1 MAEHS
6 ISYSGMTHQGL
17 VRDRNEDHYAMDI
30 PEEGWPLIFV
40 VADGLGGHRNGELAS
55 RTAVV
60 YTVPYLRDRLPV
72 VNDPEAIRKILED
85 TLQKANVKV
94 YTTSLEDPENAGM
107 GTTLTLA
114 VLYEH
119 SCYLAHIGDS
129 RCYLLRDK
137 SLEQLTVDDTYVG
150 QMVASGTLD
159 ESEVVSHPRRHVLT
173 QALGYPE
180 YVEPHIVHV
189 DLLPKDRYLLSS
201 DGLHGVLTP
210 EAVTRTLRRSET
222 PEEAAASLVEQTLQA
237 GAPDNVTAVVIFA

>member
-1 MAEHS
+1 MADHS

-17 VRDRNEDHYAMDI
+17 VRDRNEDRYAMDI
-30 PEEGWPLIFV
+30 PEEGWPLIFI

-55 RTAVV
+55 RTAA
-60 YTVPYLRDRLPV
+60 TFAVPYLRERLPRD
-72 VNDPEAIRKILED
+72 NDPEAVKKVLED

-94 YTTSLEDPENAGM
+94 YTTSLENPENTGM
-107 GTTLTLA
+107 GTTMTLA

-119 SCYLAHIGDS
+119 SCYVAHIGDS
-129 RCYLLRDK
+129 RAYLLRGK
-137 SLEQLTVDDTYVG
+137 SLEQLTEDDTYVG
-150 QMVASGTLD
+150 QMVASGSLD

-180 YVEPHIVHV
+180 YVEPHISHI

-222 PEEAAASLVEQTLQA
+222 PQEAAASLIEQTLQA
-237 GAPDNVTAVVIFA
+237 GAPDNVTAVVIYA